1 MRYFLLQRL
10 ISALVVLMVVISLV
24 YFFFFSLPVDPV
36 ELLCDRYCT
45 PELVD
50 ELRRTLELDGSIVS
64 QLFTF
69 LSGLFV
75 GREMYSGTTAAFYCD
90 APCLGYSFRNGVS
103 VTELI
108 LDRLPATISLALGA
122 LIIAVVV
129 GFGLAILAVT
139 NLNSRIDRFIQSTSM
154 LLAAVQVYV
163 AGLVLQYLVI
173 FRWGWLPQSGYQP
186 LLENPIGWLQSLILP
201 WLTLGMAL
209 AGSFAR
215 IIRTKLVELIPADY
229 VRTGRSL
236 GQSKY
241 QLLRHNLIRP
251 ALGPV
256 IALFGIV
263 FGELLG
269 GTVLTELVFNI
280 PGVGK
285 LTSDA
290 ITYLDLPLLVGVLL
304 VSTFFVV
311 LGNLIADILHYLVDP
326 RIGLNH

>member
-1 MRYFLLQRL
+1 MLYFLLQRL
-10 ISALVVLMVVISLV
+10 ISALAVLMVVITLV
-24 YFFFFSLPVDPV
+24 YFFFFRLPVDPV

-50 ELRRTLELDGSIVS
+50 ELRKTLDIDGSILS
-64 QLFTF
+64 QLLTF
-69 LSGLFV
+69 FAGLFV
-75 GREMYSGTTAAFYCD
+75 GREMYSGTAAAFYCD

-103 VTELI
+103 VSELI

-122 LIIAVVV
+122 LVLAVVV
-129 GFGLAILAVT
+129 GFGLAILAV
-139 NLNSRIDRFIQSTSM
+139 LNINSSIDRLIQSTSM
-154 LLAAVQVYV
+154 LLTAVQVYV

-173 FRWGWLPQSGYQP
+173 FRWGWLPQPNYQS
-186 LLENPIGWLQSLILP
+186 LMENPIGWLQSLILP
-201 WLTLGMAL
+201 WLTLGLAL

-215 IIRTKLVELIPADY
+215 IIRTKLVELIPADF

-251 ALGPV
+251 SLGPV
-256 IALFGIV
+256 LALFGIV

-269 GTVLTELVFNI
+269 GTVLTEIVFNI

-285 LTSDA
+285 LTSEA
-290 ITYLDLPLLVGVLL
+290 ITYLDLPLLVGVLI
-304 VSTFFVV
+304 VSAIFVV

>member
-1 MRYFLLQRL
+1 MRYFFIQRL

-45 PELVD
+45 PELVA
-50 ELRRTLELDGSIVS
+50 ELSRSLELDGSLVS
-64 QLFTF
+64 QLVNFFT
-69 LSGLFV
+69 GLFV
-75 GREMYSGTTAAFYCD
+75 GREMYAGTTAAFYCD

-122 LIIAVVV
+122 LVIAIVV
-129 GFGLAILAVT
+129 GFGLAILAVI

-163 AGLVLQYLVI
+163 AGLVLQYLVV
-173 FRWGWLPQSGYQP
+173 FRWGLLPQTGYQS
-186 LLENPIGWLQSLILP
+186 LFENPFGWLQSLILP
-201 WLTLGMAL
+201 WLTLGLAL
-209 AGSFAR
+209 AGSLAR
-215 IIRTKLVELIPADY
+215 IFRTKLVEQIPADF

-236 GQSKY
+236 GQSRY

-251 ALGPV
+251 SLGPV

-285 LTSDA
+285 LTADA

-311 LGNLIADILHYLVDP
+311 LGNLIADIGHYLIDP
-326 RIGLNH
+326 RIGLSN